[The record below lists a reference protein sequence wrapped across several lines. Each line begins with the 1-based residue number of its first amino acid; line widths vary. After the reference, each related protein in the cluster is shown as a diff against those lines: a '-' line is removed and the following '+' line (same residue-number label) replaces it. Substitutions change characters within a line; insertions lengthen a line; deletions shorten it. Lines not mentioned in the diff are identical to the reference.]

1 MLLYPQVSANNQSI
15 PQSKDRELSF
25 DLLKCFA
32 IFLVIWQHCIFN
44 LGYGIDMLSTSAG
57 RAISMV
63 NMPLFMFIVG
73 YFSKSSILCSF
84 GQMVKKKWHT
94 LLLPMLIYCGIQY
107 LIEIHEVGIT
117 PPHYKSLILSVI
129 RPYWFIWALM
139 YSILWF
145 RLFRIILPKLNLAL
159 VSAAS
164 FVVLMLIPR
173 DIFVPHFMSFQSMYP
188 FFLMGF
194 ISKRYNLLSKFQTS
208 SYKWLIVVLSFLVFA
223 SLYIVYR
230 KENFFY
236 FFLLIST
243 PEWIKSFI
251 MMLIAGFVG
260 IIISYSIA
268 DTIAHKN
275 NPIIKWTAEIGKYTF
290 AIYMIQGILCKI
302 TDYTHYEIFNQFVL
316 LAIALA
322 VFLLLSELTLFLR
335 KFRSAA
341 KYLLGKIN

>member
-1 MLLYPQVSANNQSI
+1 MLLNTQTTARNQSGL
-15 PQSKDRELSF
+15 QKNERELSF

-57 RAISMV
+57 RTISMV

-94 LLLPMLIYCGIQY
+94 LLLPMVIYCGIQY

-117 PPHYKSLILSVI
+117 PPIYKSLILSII

-145 RLFRIILPKLNLAL
+145 RLFRIILPKLNLAV

-164 FVVLMLIPR
+164 FVVLILIPR

-188 FFLMGF
+188 FFLMGL
-194 ISKRYNLLSKFQTS
+194 ISKENNLLSKFKTS
-208 SYKWLIVVLSFLVFA
+208 RYKWLIVVLSLIVF
-223 SLYIVYR
+223 SLLYMVYR

-251 MMLIAGFVG
+251 MMLFAGSAG
-260 IIISYSIA
+260 IIICYLIA
-268 DTIAHKN
+268 DTIAYKE
-275 NPIIKWTAEIGKYTF
+275 NPIIKWTAEVGMYTF

-302 TDYTHYEIFNQFVL
+302 TDYTHYEIFNQYVL
-316 LAIALA
+316 LAIGLA

-335 KFRSAA
+335 KFRSVA